1 MFGKKSGI
9 ALIAVLML
17 AACGKN
23 AFDVMADKN
32 SSAATKEKAQIA
44 INNGDYASAIDILK
58 GMCPNNACPDTKTA
72 QMLAAA
78 YMGATGL
85 NVLDLAK
92 NADTNRNGGA
102 AGSNFTA
109 ISRVLSAL
117 IGNLVHIV
125 SAIDVLSHERTTMG
139 MKPRAANAACL
150 GGYTDQQKDLLL
162 QLGIAEVSAAVISIG
177 SQLGGFGANGIP
189 VACTGGASP
198 YCAGNS
204 TLVANALNA
213 AYTPPGGATTT
224 YASFSAKSL
233 TDGANALNCAFG
245 GSAATGNVIVKTI
258 NDVAYDV
265 ETNNCAGTAP
275 VPYQPNITGAN
286 VIAYVR
292 ACL

>member
-9 ALIAVLML
+9 ALIAALML

-23 AFDVMADKN
+23 AFDAMADKN

-58 GMCPNNACPDTKTA
+58 GMCPNNACPDTNTT

-78 YMGATGL
+78 YMGASGL
-85 NVLDLAK
+85 NVFDLAN
-92 NADTNRNGGA
+92 NADANRNGGA
-102 AGSNFTA
+102 AGSNFTV
-109 ISRVLSAL
+109 ISRALSAL
-117 IGNLVHIV
+117 IANLVNIV
-125 SAIDVLSHERTTMG
+125 SAIDVLSHEITTLG
-139 MKPRAANAACL
+139 MKPRAAAACL
-150 GGYTDQQKDLLL
+150 GSYTDKQKDLLL

-177 SQLGGFGANGIP
+177 SQLGGYDANGIP
-189 VACTGGASP
+189 ADCTGAASP
-198 YCAGNS
+198 HCAGNAA
-204 TLVANALNA
+204 LVANALNA
-213 AYTPPGGATTT
+213 AYTPPGGGATT
-224 YASFSAKSL
+224 YAAFSAKSL
-233 TDGANALNCAFG
+233 TDGVNALTCAFG

-286 VIAYVR
+286 VIAYVQ